1 MSVEYYYD
9 ELTGETKLIANSE
22 THFVKSYEEQ
32 AAQQAYA
39 IRQKAIERGP
49 TLNYVSC
56 YHEPLKEL
64 NAILNVNELGAI
76 MKLIPYIRMNTEGRL
91 IYKSKPM
98 TANLASKA
106 IGKAIKQT
114 RSILASLEESDVIY
128 REKVGRS
135 FVYGVTE
142 RYHRMG
148 SVMKGALYTK
158 VLQVKT
164 RTDIRNL
171 SIEAAGVF
179 YKMLPFFNY
188 EHFVLC
194 TNVNE
199 PNISEIHPLSHRK
212 FAELV
217 GVDRGVINRG
227 VRELIR
233 YGFIGTFRAFNGELY
248 RVNPDVATRRPDMFD
263 EVSERVR
270 QDFRMAYEVGVEIE
284 DGDLPF

>member
-1 MSVEYYYD
+1 MVEYYYD
-9 ELTGETKLIANSE
+9 ELSGETKIIANSE

-39 IRQKAIERGP
+39 IRRESIERGP

-64 NAILNVNELGAI
+64 NALLGVNELGAI
-76 MKLIPYIRMNTEGRL
+76 MKLIPYIKMNTEGRL
-91 IYKSKPM
+91 YYESKPM
-98 TANLASKA
+98 TAQLAAKA
-106 IGKAIKQT
+106 IGRATRQTSAILSSLLKA
-114 RSILASLEESDVIY
+114 DVVY
-128 REKVGRS
+128 REKHGRAY
-135 FVYGVTE
+135 VYGVTE

-148 SVMKGALYTK
+148 SVMKGALFTK

-194 TNVNE
+194 TNVDE
-199 PNISEIHPLSHRK
+199 EELSEIHPMSHRK
-212 FAELV
+212 FADMV
-217 GVDRGVINRG
+217 NVDRGVINRG
-227 VRELIR
+227 IKELMR
-233 YGFIGTFRAFNGELY
+233 YGFIGTFSAYNGVLY
-248 RVNPDVATRRPDMFD
+248 RVNPDVATRRRNLFD
-263 EVSERVR
+263 DRTEQVR
-270 QDFRMAYEVGVEIE
+270 QDFRMAERVALEIKDE
-284 DGDLPF
+284 ELPF